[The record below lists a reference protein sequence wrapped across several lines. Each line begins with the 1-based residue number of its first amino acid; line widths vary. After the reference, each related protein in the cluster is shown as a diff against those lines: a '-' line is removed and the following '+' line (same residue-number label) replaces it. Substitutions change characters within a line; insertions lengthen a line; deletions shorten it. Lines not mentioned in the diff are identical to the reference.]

1 VFLLRA
7 LLAAAQPLGR
17 RGRTEIRGSVA
28 VAAGAARTR
37 SAEATTAAK
46 TAAPRTGAA
55 KTTAATRTW
64 PTEAAA
70 GTRAAISTAGWS
82 RTRRTIFPCARFAD
96 RKIAPHEGL
105 RVELLDDFFGDAA
118 LRELD
123 EREPARTSRLAI
135 DRHHN
140 VSGFSDRCEVT
151 SEIRFGRAVRKVPY
165 EETDSQL
172 CLGET
177 DRFYL
182 RVAANA
188 E

>member
-1 VFLLRA
+1 MKGCA
-7 LLAAAQPLGR
+7 LNFSM
-17 RGRTEIRGSVA
+17 I
-28 VAAGAARTR
+28 
-37 SAEATTAAK
+37 
-46 TAAPRTGAA
+46 
-55 KTTAATRTW
+55 
-64 PTEAAA
+64 
-70 GTRAAISTAGWS
+70 
-82 RTRRTIFPCARFAD
+82 
-96 RKIAPHEGL
+96 
-105 RVELLDDFFGDAA
+105 FFGDAA

-123 EREPARTSRLAI
+123 EREPARTSRFAI

-140 VSGFSDRCEVT
+140 VSGFGDRCEVT
-151 SEIRFGRAVRKVPY
+151 SEIRFGRAVGKVPY

>member
-1 VFLLRA
+1 MVE
-7 LLAAAQPLGR
+7 G
-17 RGRTEIRGSVA
+17 A
-28 VAAGAARTR
+28 V
-37 SAEATTAAK
+37 
-46 TAAPRTGAA
+46 
-55 KTTAATRTW
+55 
-64 PTEAAA
+64 
-70 GTRAAISTAGWS
+70 STAGRP
-82 RTRRTIFPCARFAD
+82 RTWRTILPRARFTD